1 MQKDINNERVTS
13 KEGLLPKFPRMLFKA
28 IKNLRLACCQLHAK
42 LTLSFKKTP
51 KYLSSL
57 TQRILEPL
65 TEMGAQL
72 SRNRGPILRQHDF
85 AELICKSNSLNIELL
100 LFVRICKSDTEML
113 SNKRSSA
120 YKKLFA

>member
-13 KEGLLPKFPRMLFKA
+13 KEGLLPKVPRMLFKA
-28 IKNLRLACCQLHAK
+28 IKNLRLAGCQLHAK
-42 LTLSFKKTP
+42 LTPSFKETP

-57 TQRILEPL
+57 TQRRLESL

-72 SRNRGPILRQHDF
+72 SRNRGPILGQHDF

-100 LFVRICKSDTEML
+100 LLLI
-113 SNKRSSA
+113 
-120 YKKLFA
+120 LFLLLI